1 MDSLKLKGGP
11 NLYNDKYDLMNKAK
25 DLLKEEM
32 TTISYTTWIKSLEIS
47 SIKDNMITLVAL
59 SEIQKEHIKSRL
71 FDLIVNTFNFITN
84 KTCEINIVVKGES
97 EENRE
102 DETQIDEDE
111 ILDVFNSE
119 SYTNTFLNPK
129 YTFSNFVIGNNNKFA
144 QAAAE
149 AVVKAPAAAYN
160 PLFIYGGVGLGKT
173 HLMHAIGNEIL
184 KNNPSLKVLYV
195 TSEQFIN
202 ELVNSIKDANYKNE
216 LFKNKYRN
224 IDVLLIDDIQFIAGK
239 KMGQEEFFHT
249 FDTLYRN
256 EKQIVISSDK
266 PPKDIPLLE
275 ERLKSRF
282 QWGILADIGM
292 PDYETRLAI
301 LRKKVQSEN
310 IIIED
315 FILATLAQKIDSN
328 IREIEGALNKVVA
341 YANLTHSPITIEIAE
356 KAIVDHVLQNEKIIS
371 SDYIKEIVAK
381 YFNISKED
389 LVSAKKSIDIT
400 YPRQIAMFL
409 CRSEAQLSFPKIGQ
423 DFGGRDHTTVMHA
436 VNKIEKEIK
445 QNTNTKLIVDSLRNI
460 IRDNN

>member
-256 EKQIVISSDK
+256 EKQIEVK
-266 PPKDIPLLE
+266 IPMGNTSGY
-275 ERLKSRF
+275 R
-282 QWGILADIGM
+282 
-292 PDYETRLAI
+292 
-301 LRKKVQSEN
+301 
-310 IIIED
+310 
-315 FILATLAQKIDSN
+315 
-328 IREIEGALNKVVA
+328 
-341 YANLTHSPITIEIAE
+341 
-356 KAIVDHVLQNEKIIS
+356 
-371 SDYIKEIVAK
+371 
-381 YFNISKED
+381 
-389 LVSAKKSIDIT
+389 
-400 YPRQIAMFL
+400 
-409 CRSEAQLSFPKIGQ
+409 
-423 DFGGRDHTTVMHA
+423 HA
-436 VNKIEKEIK
+436 G
-445 QNTNTKLIVDSLRNI
+445 L
-460 IRDNN
+460 